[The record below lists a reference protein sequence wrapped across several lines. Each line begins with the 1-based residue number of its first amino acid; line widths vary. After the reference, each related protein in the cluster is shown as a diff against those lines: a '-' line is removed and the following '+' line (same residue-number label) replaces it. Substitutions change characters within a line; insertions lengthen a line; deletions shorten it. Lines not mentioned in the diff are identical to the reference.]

1 MNKSMIEN
9 LYLKLIM
16 LYGVQK
22 RGDSDA
28 LDFWNYPYPGV
39 RGYY

>member
-28 LDFWNYPYPGV
+28 HYGI
-39 RGYY
+39 